1 MVTAQT
7 VVGIGASAGGL
18 NALQLM
24 LAQLPT
30 QTGLAFV
37 VVQHLAPDQPSILP
51 ELLQRTTAVPV
62 QQAMHGLQ
70 LLPDHI
76 YVNSPNNTLTIVDGC
91 CVLSPPS
98 EPHAQW
104 RPIDLLF
111 CSLAAGYQQHAI
123 AVVLS
128 GMGADG
134 TAGLAAIQAAGG
146 LTMAQQPETALFAS
160 MPEEAIAAGG
170 VKIIATA
177 ETIPAKLLQCL
188 PWLNQQL
195 PEPEPD
201 SESHVSQPENAKSE
215 NAKSE
220 NAMSKN
226 AKSENATPE
235 NLAAASLLPENPV
248 QSPDVRSV
256 EPVEPTLLPIL
267 QILQQQ
273 TKHDFSQ
280 YKPSTLQRRIE
291 RRMMIHHQTEL
302 TDYIQLLQQNP
313 QEAELLFKELL
324 IGVTGFFR
332 DPAVWQLL
340 VDKALPELLQSR
352 QQQSPQQPQQLR
364 AWVVGC
370 STGEEAYTLAMC
382 LIEATEAAA
391 LSIEPA
397 IAANSVSW
405 QIFAS
410 DLSADAIATAR
421 RGLYSQAIAETVGA
435 ARLARFFKRQ
445 QQGYQINAEIRDM
458 VLFAQHNVLQA
469 PPFTRL
475 DFISCRNLLIYFDAS
490 LQRKLI
496 PLFHYAL
503 RPAGVLLLGSSET
516 VGRDSHLFT
525 PIDARLRL
533 FLRQDVRQQL
543 LSRSSAQL
551 LQSFPPLSTLI
562 KDTPVTPVSQ
572 VNANPDSLQ
581 HAADQLLLQVY
592 APAAVVVNPDGD
604 IIYISGRTGKY
615 LEPAAGKANWNF
627 HAMAREGLRGPLSTV
642 LKKASSQTSALQFPG
657 LEIQQDGAIQR
668 VDVTVQA
675 LAQPAALQGLL
686 LIVFRDVQVERQ
698 SAKRSGKAGDHK
710 TCDDKTGDS
719 KADALALAQCLD
731 EMQALREEARLGRE
745 ELQSANEELQ
755 STNEELQS
763 TNEELTTSK
772 EEMQSMNEELQT
784 INNEMQSK
792 LDDLALAQSD
802 LKNLLNSIEIA
813 ILFLDQDL
821 NVRRYTNRAAK
832 IINLRDTDVGRPLSD
847 LTSSLEYPELHQDAQ
862 QTLQTLVFS
871 EKQIETSDK
880 RRFSVRI
887 MPYRRLDNVIDG
899 VVITFL
905 ELTASTPLLPALDAP
920 VAE

>member
-1 MVTAQT
+1 MVAATT

-18 NALQLM
+18 AALTAM
-24 LAQLPT
+24 LAALPE
-30 QTGLAFV
+30 QSGPAYV

-51 ELLQRTTAVPV
+51 ELLQKITAVPV
-62 QQAMHGLQ
+62 LQATQGLQ
-70 LLPDHI
+70 LLSNHI
-76 YVNSPNNTLTIVDGC
+76 YVNPPNTTLTIVDGC
-91 CVLSPPS
+91 CVLSES
-98 EPHAQW
+98 TEPHAKW

-111 CSLAAGYQQHAI
+111 GSLADGYQQQAI
-123 AVVLS
+123 GVVLS

-134 TAGLAAIQAAGG
+134 TTGLRAIQACGG
-146 LTMAQQPETALFAS
+146 LTLAQQPDTALFAS
-160 MPEEAIAAGG
+160 MPEQAIAAGG
-170 VKIIATA
+170 VKIVATA
-177 ETIPAKLLQCL
+177 ENIPAMLLQSFSRADAPHLDADMQRTELDPSFLKRPL
-188 PWLNQQL
+188 PVMTEKSDVAPTMPMGRYPVLDT
-195 PEPEPD
+195 PEPD
-201 SESHVSQPENAKSE
+201 
-215 NAKSE
+215 
-220 NAMSKN
+220 
-226 AKSENATPE
+226 
-235 NLAAASLLPENPV
+235 NPV
-248 QSPDVRSV
+248 IQEDNGHLRPIEALLSPIV
-256 EPVEPTLLPIL
+256 

-273 TKHDFSQ
+273 TKHDFSN

-291 RRMMIHHQTEL
+291 RRMMIHHQTDLADYAEL
-302 TDYIQLLQQNP
+302 LRHNA

-332 DPAVWQLL
+332 DAPVWQQLSES
-340 VDKALPELLQSR
+340 VLPELLQSR
-352 QQQSPQQPQQLR
+352 QHRQLR

-370 STGEEAYTLAMC
+370 STGEEAYSLAIC
-382 LIEATEAAA
+382 LLEAISAMTPSQDQAPM
-391 LSIEPA
+391 SC
-397 IAANSVSW
+397 

-421 RGLYSQAIAETVGA
+421 RGLYPLSIAEHVSE
-435 ARLARFFKRQ
+435 ARLGRFFKRL
-445 QQGYQINAEIRDM
+445 QQGYQINPEVRDM

-475 DFISCRNLLIYFDAS
+475 DLISCRNLLIYFDAT
-490 LQRKLI
+490 LQRKLL

-503 RPAGVLLLGSSET
+503 RPEGVLLLGSSET

-525 PIDARLRL
+525 PLNTRLRL

-543 LSRSSAQL
+543 LSRSTVQL
-551 LQSFPPLSTLI
+551 LQSFPPLSHLLKDPILSPTHPSLI
-562 KDTPVTPVSQ
+562 QT
-572 VNANPDSLQ
+572 DSLQ

-615 LEPAAGKANWNF
+615 LEPAAGKANWNV

-642 LKKASSQTSALQFPG
+642 LKKAGSQALHFPG
-657 LEIQQDGAIQR
+657 LEIQQDGAVLR

-675 LAQPAALQGLL
+675 LSQPAALQGLVM
-686 LIVFRDVQVERQ
+686 IVFRDVTAPRQ
-698 SAKRSGKAGDHK
+698 GHNRLGKVSDEK
-710 TCDDKTGDS
+710 S
-719 KADALALAQCLD
+719 DAQALAQCLD
-731 EMQALREEARLGRE
+731 ELQSLREEARLSRE

-784 INNEMQSK
+784 INTEMQSK

-832 IINLRDTDVGRPLSD
+832 IINLRESDLGRPLSD
-847 LTSSLEYPELHQDAQ
+847 LTSSLQYPQLHQDAL

-871 EKQIETSDK
+871 EKQIETSDH
-880 RRFSVRI
+880 RRFIVRI

-905 ELTASTPLLPALDAP
+905 ELSTNTPLLVPIHQNDAP
-920 VAE
+920 Q

>member
-1 MVTAQT
+1 MLTAKT

-30 QTGLAFV
+30 KTGLAYV

-51 ELLQRTTAVPV
+51 ELLQRTTTLPV
-62 QQAMHGLQ
+62 LPAAQGLK
-70 LLPDHI
+70 LLADHI
-76 YVNSPNNTLTIVDGC
+76 YVNVPNHSLTIVDGC
-91 CVLSPPS
+91 CLLSPPS
-98 EPHAQW
+98 QPHTQW
-104 RPIDLLF
+104 KPIDQLF
-111 CSLAAGYQQHAI
+111 CSLALGYQQQAVG
-123 AVVLS
+123 VVLS

-134 TAGLAAIQAAGG
+134 SAGLAAIQAAGG
-146 LTMAQQPETALFAS
+146 FTLAQQPATALFAA
-160 MPEEAIAAGG
+160 MPENAIAAG
-170 VKIIATA
+170 VVDKIAAADQLATA
-177 ETIPAKLLQCL
+177 LQQHSSL
-188 PWLNQQL
+188 KNSPQL
-195 PEPEPD
+195 SGQTKRPIMSAEPI
-201 SESHVSQPENAKSE
+201 V
-215 NAKSE
+215 
-220 NAMSKN
+220 
-226 AKSENATPE
+226 ATPE
-235 NLAAASLLPENPV
+235 NALL
-248 QSPDVRSV
+248 Q
-256 EPVEPTLLPIL
+256 PIL

-332 DPAVWQLL
+332 DAPVWQQL
-340 VDKALPELLQSR
+340 VDKVLPELLQNR
-352 QQQSPQQPQQLR
+352 QPQNPQQQQQLR

-391 LSIEPA
+391 LGAGSPDVA
-397 IAANSVSW
+397 SPVSW

-421 RGLYSQAIAETVGA
+421 RGVYPLSIAETVGE

-445 QQGYQINAEIRDM
+445 QQGYQIKTDIRDM

-475 DFISCRNLLIYFDAS
+475 DVISCRNLLIYFDAA
-490 LQRKLI
+490 LQRKLL

-525 PIDARLRL
+525 PIDSRLRL
-533 FLRQDVRQQL
+533 FMRQDLHLDRQHDRRQQP
-543 LSRSSAQL
+543 SRNSAQL
-551 LQSFPPLSTLI
+551 IQSFPPLSTLI
-562 KDTPVTPVSQ
+562 KDTILTPVSPA
-572 VNANPDSLQ
+572 NANPDSLQ

-615 LEPAAGKANWNF
+615 LEPAAGKANWNI

-642 LKKASSQTSALQFPG
+642 LKKAAAQTTALQFPG
-657 LEIQQDGAIQR
+657 LEIQQDGAVQQ

-675 LAQPAALQGLL
+675 LAQPAALQGLV
-686 LIVFRDVQVERQ
+686 LIVFRDVAAQRQ
-698 SAKRSGKAGDHK
+698 GNRRGSKAG
-710 TCDDKTGDS
+710 GA
-719 KADALALAQCLD
+719 KADAQELAKCLD
-731 EMQALREEARLGRE
+731 EMQSLREEARLGRE

-784 INNEMQSK
+784 INGEMQSK

-821 NVRRYTNRAAK
+821 NVRRYTNRAAR
-832 IINLRDTDVGRPLSD
+832 IINLRDSDVGRPLSD
-847 LTSSLEYPELHQDAQ
+847 LTSSLQYPQLHQDAL

-880 RRFSVRI
+880 RRFTVRI

-905 ELTASTPLLPALDAP
+905 ELSASTPLLPPLLP
-920 VAE
+920 PLSAEAE

>member
-146 LTMAQQPETALFAS
+146 LTAAQQPETALFAS

-201 SESHVSQPENAKSE
+201 SESLVALPEKAMSESSMSENSTPENS
-215 NAKSE
+215 
-220 NAMSKN
+220 
-226 AKSENATPE
+226 TPE
-235 NLAAASLLPENPV
+235 NLASKNLSPENPV
-248 QSPDVRSV
+248 QSSDVSSV
-256 EPVEPTLLPIL
+256 EPVEPSLLPIL

-302 TDYIQLLQQNP
+302 ADYIQLLQQNP

-340 VDKALPELLQSR
+340 VDQVLPELLQSR
-352 QQQSPQQPQQLR
+352 QQQSPQQQKQLR

-370 STGEEAYTLAMC
+370 STGEEADTLAMC

-391 LSIEPA
+391 LSEDPA
-397 IAANSVSW
+397 TATAASSVSW

-421 RGLYSQAIAETVGA
+421 RGLYPLAIAGTVGE

-475 DFISCRNLLIYFDAS
+475 DFISCRNLLIYFDAA

-503 RPAGVLLLGSSET
+503 LPAGVLLLGSSET

-543 LSRSSAQL
+543 LNRSSAQL

-562 KDTPVTPVSQ
+562 KDTTVTPVSQ
-572 VNANPDSLQ
+572 VNPNPDSLQ

-627 HAMAREGLRGPLSTV
+627 HAMARDGLRGPLSTV
-642 LKKASSQTSALQFPG
+642 LKKASSQTNALQFPG
-657 LEIQQDGAIQR
+657 LEILQDGAIQR

-675 LAQPAALQGLL
+675 LAQPTALQGLV
-686 LIVFRDVQVERQ
+686 LIVFRDVQAERQ
-698 SAKRSGKAGDHK
+698 STKRSSKAGDHK
-710 TCDDKTGDS
+710 TCDDKAGDK

-731 EMQALREEARLGRE
+731 EMQSLREEARLGRE

-813 ILFLDQDL
+813 ILFLDQNL
-821 NVRRYTNRAAK
+821 HVRRYTNRAAR

-847 LTSSLEYPELHQDAQ
+847 LTSILEYPELHRDAQ
-862 QTLQTLVFS
+862 QTLETLVFS

-905 ELTASTPLLPALDAP
+905 ELTASTPLLPPLDAP

>member
-1 MVTAQT
+1 MLTAQT

-18 NALQLM
+18 NALQLL
-24 LAQLPT
+24 LAALPT
-30 QTGLAFV
+30 KTGLAFV

-51 ELLQRTTAVPV
+51 ELLQRSTILPV
-62 QQAMHGLQ
+62 LPAAQGLK
-70 LLPDHI
+70 LLADHI
-76 YVNSPNNTLTIVDGC
+76 YVNVPNHSLTIVDGC
-91 CVLSPPS
+91 CLLSPPS
-98 EPHAQW
+98 QPHTKWQ
-104 RPIDLLF
+104 PIDQLF
-111 CSLAAGYQQHAI
+111 CSLALGYQQQSVG
-123 AVVLS
+123 VVLS

-134 TAGLAAIQAAGG
+134 SAGLAAIQAAGG
-146 LTMAQQPETALFAS
+146 FTLAQQPATALFAA
-160 MPEEAIAAGG
+160 MPEHAIAAG
-170 VKIIATA
+170 VVDKIAAADQLATA
-177 ETIPAKLLQCL
+177 LQQHSSLKNSPQLSGQTQRLRMSAEPIVATPDNALLQ
-188 PWLNQQL
+188 
-195 PEPEPD
+195 
-201 SESHVSQPENAKSE
+201 
-215 NAKSE
+215 
-220 NAMSKN
+220 
-226 AKSENATPE
+226 
-235 NLAAASLLPENPV
+235 
-248 QSPDVRSV
+248 
-256 EPVEPTLLPIL
+256 PIL

-302 TDYIQLLQQNP
+302 ADYIQLLQKNP

-332 DPAVWQLL
+332 DAAVWQQLS
-340 VDKALPELLQSR
+340 DKVLPELLQSR
-352 QQQSPQQPQQLR
+352 QQQKQLR

-391 LSIEPA
+391 LGSGSPD
-397 IAANSVSW
+397 AASPVSW

-421 RGLYSQAIAETVGA
+421 RGIYPLSIADTVSE

-445 QQGYQINAEIRDM
+445 QQGYQIKTEIRDM

-475 DFISCRNLLIYFDAS
+475 DLISCRNLLIYFDAA
-490 LQRKLI
+490 LQRKLL

-525 PIDARLRL
+525 PIDGRLRL
-533 FLRQDVRQQL
+533 FVRQDLHQDRQQDRRQQQ
-543 LSRSSAQL
+543 SRNSAQL
-551 LQSFPPLSTLI
+551 IQSFPPLSTLI
-562 KDTPVTPVSQ
+562 KDAIVTPVSPA
-572 VNANPDSLQ
+572 NANPDSLQ

-615 LEPAAGKANWNF
+615 LEPAAGKANWNI
-627 HAMAREGLRGPLSTV
+627 HAMARDGLRGPLSTV
-642 LKKASSQTSALQFPG
+642 LKKAAAQTTALQFPG
-657 LEIQQDGAIQR
+657 LEIQQDGAVQR

-675 LAQPAALQGLL
+675 LAQPAALQGLV
-686 LIVFRDVQVERQ
+686 LIVFRDVAVQRQ
-698 SAKRSGKAGDHK
+698 GNRRGSKAG
-710 TCDDKTGDS
+710 S
-719 KADALALAQCLD
+719 EKADAQELAKCLD
-731 EMQALREEARLGRE
+731 EMQSLREEARLGRE

-784 INNEMQSK
+784 INGEMQSK

-821 NVRRYTNRAAK
+821 NVRRYTNRAAR
-832 IINLRDTDVGRPLSD
+832 IINLRDSDVGRPLSD
-847 LTSSLEYPELHQDAQ
+847 LTSSLQYPQLHQDAL

-880 RRFSVRI
+880 RRFTVRI

-905 ELTASTPLLPALDAP
+905 ELNAGTPLLAQIVD
-920 VAE
+920 

>member
-1 MVTAQT
+1 MLIAQT

-30 QTGLAFV
+30 KTGLAYV

-62 QQAMHGLQ
+62 RLATQGLQ

-91 CVLSPPS
+91 CMLSPPS
-98 EPHAQW
+98 EPHAKW

-111 CSLAAGYQQHAI
+111 CSLAVGYQQHAI

-134 TAGLAAIQAAGG
+134 TEGLAAIQAAGG

-170 VKIIATA
+170 VKIVATA
-177 ETIPAKLLQCL
+177 ETIPAKLLKSL
-188 PWLNQQL
+188 PWLHQQQSAPLDPAPAHSAAENAL
-195 PEPEPD
+195 PETPAQLLD
-201 SESHVSQPENAKSE
+201 SSN
-215 NAKSE
+215 
-220 NAMSKN
+220 
-226 AKSENATPE
+226 
-235 NLAAASLLPENPV
+235 
-248 QSPDVRSV
+248 
-256 EPVEPTLLPIL
+256 EPTGSSLLPIL

-273 TKHDFSQ
+273 IKHDFSQ

-302 TDYIQLLQQNP
+302 ADYIELLQQNP

-332 DPAVWQLL
+332 DAAVWQQL
-340 VDKALPELLQSR
+340 VDKVLPELLQNR
-352 QQQSPQQPQQLR
+352 QQQSAPQQKQLR

-391 LSIEPA
+391 LSTEPDTVA
-397 IAANSVSW
+397 IPASW

-421 RGLYSQAIAETVGA
+421 RGVYPLSIAETVSE

-445 QQGYQINAEIRDM
+445 QQGYQIKTEIRDM

-475 DFISCRNLLIYFDAS
+475 DVISCRNLLIYFDAA
-490 LQRKLI
+490 LQRKLL

-525 PIDARLRL
+525 PIDSRLRL
-533 FLRQDVRQQL
+533 FIRQELRQDRQFDRRQQQ
-543 LSRSSAQL
+543 SRNSAQL
-551 LQSFPPLSTLI
+551 IQSFPPLSTLI
-562 KDTPVTPVSQ
+562 KDTIVTPVSQ
-572 VNANPDSLQ
+572 ANTNPDSLQ
-581 HAADQLLLQVY
+581 SAADQLLLQVY

-615 LEPAAGKANWNF
+615 LEPAAGKANWNI
-627 HAMAREGLRGPLSTV
+627 HAMARDGLRGPLSTV
-642 LKKASSQTSALQFPG
+642 LKKAAAQTTALQLPG
-657 LEIQQDGAIQR
+657 LEIQQDGAVQR

-675 LAQPAALQGLL
+675 LAQPAALQGLV
-686 LIVFRDVQVERQ
+686 LIVFRDVAAQLQGNRRG
-698 SAKRSGKAGDHK
+698 SKAG
-710 TCDDKTGDS
+710 GA
-719 KADALALAQCLD
+719 KADAQELAKCLD
-731 EMQALREEARLGRE
+731 EMQSLREEARLGRE

-784 INNEMQSK
+784 INGEMQSK

-821 NVRRYTNRAAK
+821 NVRRYTNRAAR
-832 IINLRDTDVGRPLSD
+832 IINLRDSDVGRPLSD
-847 LTSSLEYPELHQDAQ
+847 LTSSLQYPQLHQDAL

-880 RRFSVRI
+880 RRFTVRI
-887 MPYRRLDNVIDG
+887 MPYRRLDNMIDG

-905 ELTASTPLLPALDAP
+905 ELTASTPLLPPMLPPLIADA
-920 VAE
+920 E